1 MALFLTGSGQ
11 FVLVL
16 QGIAKQVSQHCRI
29 GLVVFAGKLH
39 VAKQEYWLTGLNTT
53 QKAGERLDCRVG
65 QCSVPVLDIRN
76 VDNAR
81 FVAFHFFEQLNDGG
95 FG

>member
-1 MALFLTGSGQ
+1 M
-11 FVLVL
+11 
-16 QGIAKQVSQHCRI
+16 
-29 GLVVFAGKLH
+29 VFAGKLH
-39 VAKQEYWLTGLNTT
+39 VAKKESWLTGLDTT
-53 QKAGERLDCRVG
+53 QKAGERLDCGVG
-65 QCSVPVLDIRN
+65 QCVVPVLDIGN